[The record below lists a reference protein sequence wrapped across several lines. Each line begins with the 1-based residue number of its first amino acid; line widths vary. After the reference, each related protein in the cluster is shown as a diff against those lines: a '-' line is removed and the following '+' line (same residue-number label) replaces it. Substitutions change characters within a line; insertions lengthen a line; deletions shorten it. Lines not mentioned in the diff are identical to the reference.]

1 MNRNVGAAAEN
12 LGLRVTWFI
21 QKDCKPYWDT
31 PGHLAYAEILEQ
43 LTVAHMMDACRV

>member
-1 MNRNVGAAAEN
+1 MLAYAAADN
-12 LGLRVTWFI
+12 LGLRVTWLM
-21 QKDCKPYWDT
+21 QKHCRPYRDT